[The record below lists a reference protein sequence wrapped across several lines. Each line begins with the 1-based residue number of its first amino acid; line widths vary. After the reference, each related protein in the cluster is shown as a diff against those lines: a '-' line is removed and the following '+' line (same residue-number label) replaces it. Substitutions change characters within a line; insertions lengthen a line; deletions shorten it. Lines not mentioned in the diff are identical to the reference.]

1 MGTVYQFTGKSGKS
15 VLVTNDMIFGWSFAV
30 NDLVDWTSLEYS
42 KDSAVHFIEVLEA
55 LTTEPNLRHE
65 EGFAKAVAKL
75 KEYSKELVTLEEQR
89 LALVQLE
96 KINQELT
103 EKLAREKAAADA
115 LKFMPVTADYKE
127 AMKDF
132 WKGFSGTRTPEQAEG
147 ARVLYAFY
155 LDYLFEIV
163 SLPTENAKAVLR
175 FSTLASEENIKQIN
189 ELADELL
196 PLIF

>member
-15 VLVTNDMIFGWSFAV
+15 VSVTNDMIFGWSFAI
-30 NDLVDWTSLEYS
+30 NEIIDWTSLEYS
-42 KDSAVHFIEVLEA
+42 KDNAVHFIEVLEA

-75 KEYSKELVTLEEQR
+75 KEYSNELMTLEEQR

-96 KINQELT
+96 KINQELI
-103 EKLAREKAAADA
+103 ERLARMKAADDA
-115 LKFMPVTADYKE
+115 LKFMPVNTAYKE

-132 WKGFSGTRTPEQAEG
+132 WKGFSGTRTPEQAER
-147 ARVLYAFY
+147 ARVMYSIY
-155 LDYLFEIV
+155 IDCMFEIV

-175 FSTLASEENIKQIN
+175 FSTTATEENIKWIN